1 MEGQQGKRKREEKKD
16 KGDPLKKEEIN
27 LIEEDQPVKKKTKIT
42 KKKKQEEEESSDD
55 QGEREDDDEEEHD
68 QEQEQEEEEEEEEKD
83 AERKAEVLRE
93 IHQDWQERMKRWKK
107 NKEYK
112 APIDDQDNGW
122 IQISK
127 VLAGVQS
134 TEKKQQLKTC
144 KRGEL
149 LELWGIPSYLTV
161 KNEVSCY
168 VCFCSLT
175 HTFWNRIGHPITGSV
190 NR

>member
-1 MEGQQGKRKREEKKD
+1 MEEQGKRKREERKE
-16 KGDPLKKEEIN
+16 KGDQGKSPQKKEEIN
-27 LIEEDQPVKKKTKIT
+27 LIEEDQPLKKKAKIL
-42 KKKKQEEEESSDD
+42 KKKKEEEEEASEEQEEEK
-55 QGEREDDDEEEHD
+55 
-68 QEQEQEEEEEEEEKD
+68 EEEEEEEEEENKV
-83 AERKAEVLRE
+83 EVLKE
-93 IHQDWQERMKRWKK
+93 IQQDWQERMKRWKK

-134 TEKKQQLKTC
+134 AEKKEQLKTC

-161 KNEVSCY
+161 KNEVSCIILLY
-168 VCFCSLT
+168 FK
-175 HTFWNRIGHPITGSV
+175 HF
-190 NR
+190 